1 MIYLICWVISIAF
14 ILLIAYILKNNE
26 KSRELFRTKT
36 LFEVSLQL
44 NSTIKK
50 KDLLQI
56 IMSTT
61 AKVLNAEASSIILV
75 DQVKGELYFEVA
87 TGVKENEIK
96 EIRLKIG
103 EGIAGWVAQTGESI
117 RIDNASRDPRWSST
131 VSSKLEFPTK
141 NLLCVPVRSRGEI
154 IGVLQVLN
162 KKQGE
167 HFNALD
173 LQLLEMIASPTA
185 SALENAQLFEALEE
199 SIQSLKETT
208 AVKERMERELQIAQ
222 EIQMSFL
229 PQKQFVSTSAAE
241 LESYLNPAKVVG
253 GDFYNYF
260 YIDEDHLFMTL
271 GDVSDKGIPA
281 ALFMAVT
288 MTLIKGTMHAEMEP
302 ADLLYS
308 VNNGLCKDDSNMFA
322 TIFCGILNIRSG
334 HFIYSDG
341 GHCTPYIIRNNGE
354 IEHLAVIKGLP
365 LGAFPDVIY
374 HNKETMLQS
383 GDTIFVYSDGIT
395 EAENAAQ
402 NQFGSARLLQSL
414 ANSQTISLQALLQRL
429 ILGVEA
435 FVDGAPQFDDTAL
448 LMARFSENT

>member
-1 MIYLICWVISIAF
+1 MHYLLALVGSIGL
-14 ILLIAYILKNNE
+14 ILLISYIVKNNRNN
-26 KSRELFRTKT
+26 RELLRTKI

-61 AKVLNAEASSIILV
+61 AKVLNAEASSIILL
-75 DQVKGELYFEVA
+75 DQEKGELFFEIA
-87 TGVKENEIK
+87 TGVNENEIK
-96 EIRLKIG
+96 EIRLKLG
-103 EGIAGWVAQTGESI
+103 EGIAGWVAQSGESI
-117 RIDNASRDPRWSST
+117 RIDNAISDSRWSSK

-162 KKQGE
+162 KKQDK
-167 HFNALD
+167 HFNELD

-199 SIQSLKETT
+199 SMLSLKETT
-208 AVKERMERELQIAQ
+208 ALKERMERELQIAQ

-229 PQKQFVSTSAAE
+229 PQKQFVSTTAAE
-241 LESYLNPAKVVG
+241 LECFIKPAKVVG

-260 YIDEDHLFMTL
+260 YIDEDHLFLTL

-288 MTLIKGTMHAEMEP
+288 MTLIKGTMQATMKPGE
-302 ADLLYS
+302 LLYS
-308 VNNGLCKDDSNMFA
+308 VNNELCKDDSNMFA

-334 HFIYSDG
+334 HFMYSDG

-354 IEHLAVIKGLP
+354 IEHLTVIKGLP
-365 LGAFPDVIY
+365 LGAFPDMSY
-374 HNKETMLQS
+374 HNKETSLQS
-383 GDTIFVYSDGIT
+383 GDTIFVYSDGIS
-395 EAENAAQ
+395 EAENAEQ
-402 NQFGSARLLQSL
+402 QQFGTARLLQSL
-414 ANSQTISLQALLQRL
+414 ANSHMIPLQDLLQRL
-429 ILGVEA
+429 MDDVDA

-448 LMARFSENT
+448 LMARYSAKN

>member
-1 MIYLICWVISIAF
+1 MLYLIS
-14 ILLIAYILKNNE
+14 ILLCIAVLLLISNILKSNE
-26 KSRELFRTKT
+26 KSLELKRTQT

-61 AKVLNAEASSIILV
+61 AKVLNAEASSIILL
-75 DQVKGELYFEVA
+75 DPMKGELYFEIA
-87 TGVKENEIK
+87 TGAKENEIK

-117 RIDNASRDPRWSST
+117 RIDDAASDERWSSK
-131 VSSKLEFPTK
+131 VSSRLDFPTK

-162 KKQGE
+162 KKEGA
-167 HFNALD
+167 HFNTLD

-199 SIQSLKETT
+199 SIQNLKETT

-229 PQKQFVSTSAAE
+229 PQKQFVSTLAAE
-241 LESYLNPAKVVG
+241 LESYLKPAKVVG

-260 YIDEDHLFMTL
+260 YIDADHLFMTL

-281 ALFMAVT
+281 ALFMAVA

-374 HNKETMLQS
+374 HNKETKLQS

-414 ANSQTISLQALLQRL
+414 ADSQNISLQALLHRL
-429 ILGVEA
+429 IAGVEA

-448 LMARFSENT
+448 LMVRFSENS

>member
-1 MIYLICWVISIAF
+1 MLYLIC
-14 ILLIAYILKNNE
+14 ILFCATLIPLTLYILKNNE
-26 KSRELFRTKT
+26 KNRELTRTKI

-50 KDLLQI
+50 KELLQI

-75 DQVKGELYFEVA
+75 DKVKGELYFEIA
-87 TGVKENEIK
+87 TGAKENEIK

-117 RIDNASRDPRWSST
+117 RIDNASSDARWSNK
-131 VSSKLEFPTK
+131 VSSKLDFPTK

-162 KKQGE
+162 KQRGA
-167 HFNALD
+167 HFNAMD
-173 LQLLEMIASPTA
+173 LQLLEMIASPAA

-199 SIQSLKETT
+199 SILSLKETT

-241 LESYLNPAKVVG
+241 LESYLKPAKVVG

-260 YIDEDHLFMTL
+260 YIDEDRLFMTL

-281 ALFMAVT
+281 ALFMAVA

-322 TIFCGILNIRSG
+322 TIFCGILNIRTG

-341 GHCTPYIIRNNGE
+341 GHCTPYIIRNTGE
-354 IEHLAVIKGLP
+354 IEPLAVIKSLP
-365 LGAFPDVIY
+365 LGAFPDVSY
-374 HNKETMLQS
+374 HNQETMLQT

-402 NQFGSARLLQSL
+402 KQFGTTRLLQSL
-414 ANSQTISLQALLQRL
+414 ANGQTITLQALLQQL
-429 ILGVEA
+429 IIQVEA

-448 LMARFSENT
+448 LMARFSANS